1 MPNEVKAALVN
12 VVSFSRIGEE
22 EDTPMRLRCNGQMRP
37 TTGGCMLRYRE
48 VQTEEG
54 TGETL
59 VQDIVLNIQP
69 DRVTM
74 TRMGDYGTTLVFV
87 RERRF
92 EGAYHTPFGDLAL
105 ALYTTQLDVKMGPEG
120 GSVHLE
126 YQLDMQGNYAAVQ
139 VIDVTYTIEGAC

>member
-1 MPNEVKAALVN
+1 MANEVRPVMVN
-12 VVSFSRIGEE
+12 VVSFSRVGEE
-22 EDTPMRLRCNGQMRP
+22 EETPMRLRCSGQMRP
-37 TTGGCMLRYRE
+37 TSGGCMLRYRE
-48 VQTEEG
+48 VQTEES

-59 VQDIVLNIQP
+59 VQDVVLNIQP
-69 DRVTM
+69 DRVSM

-105 ALYTTQLDVKMGPEG
+105 ALYTTQLDVRLNADG

-139 VIDVTYTIEGAC
+139 VIDVTFAAEGAC